1 MQLVQYV
8 KVFRSY
14 MGKHRDNTTQ
24 LDVKGMTEGKEIDFK
39 KILCGIPS
47 SQVPGS
53 NVIVYTTGNRPMEM
67 KFSYPA
73 SQDKVLCERKYFVTN
88 IRYQLQCRNGW
99 ATILD
104 PIDDITM
111 CHEVAFENDDDNDI
125 EGYRLA
131 WIVRWV
137 NGKQDYFVDTSGLRR
152 TARMMEVYGDDIRVD
167 DAYPDRVRDIL
178 S

>member
-1 MQLVQYV
+1 MQP
-8 KVFRSY
+8 
-14 MGKHRDNTTQ
+14 
-24 LDVKGMTEGKEIDFK
+24 DFVLP
-39 KILCGIPS
+39 IVLHI
-47 SQVPGS
+47 VS
-53 NVIVYTTGNRPMEM
+53 NN
-67 KFSYPA
+67 
-73 SQDKVLCERKYFVTN
+73 
-88 IRYQLQCRNGW
+88 RYQLQCRNGW

-104 PIDDITM
+104 PIDDIIM
-111 CHEVAFENDDDNDI
+111 CHDVVFENDDDNDI

-131 WIVRWV
+131 WIVRRV

>member
-1 MQLVQYV
+1 M
-8 KVFRSY
+8 
-14 MGKHRDNTTQ
+14 
-24 LDVKGMTEGKEIDFK
+24 
-39 KILCGIPS
+39 
-47 SQVPGS
+47 
-53 NVIVYTTGNRPMEM
+53 
-67 KFSYPA
+67 
-73 SQDKVLCERKYFVTN
+73 TN

-104 PIDDITM
+104 PINDIIIIM
-111 CHEVAFENDDDNDI
+111 CHEVVFENYDDNDI